1 MASMRAIV
9 TGGAGFIGSHLV
21 GRPGARDAEVLVVD
35 NLATGRLDRARRDPV
50 REARRPRRR
59 RGSPRRSRGYGPTRR
74 LPPRGAGRRP
84 RLGARSRPSTRP
96 STSSARSTSL
106 TAALAHDAQVVFAS
120 TGGAIY
126 GEKARRPTPE
136 DEPVEPE
143 APYGTAK
150 HCAEEYLRLFNRLHG
165 TRHVALRLGN
175 VFGPRQDPAGEA
187 GVVSIFSGRVVRDEP
202 LTIFGDGTQTRDYV
216 WVGDVVPAFL
226 AAADAGRG
234 AAGTSAPAS
243 RRACSTWSTRSR
255 GPRGKRIE
263 PQFAPARAGEL
274 QASALDASAHRARPR
289 RVAADRPSPT
299 ACRASTRGSPPA
311 SPRAAPCV
319 SA

>member
-21 GRPGARDAEVLVVD
+21 DALGARDAEILVVD
-35 NLATGRLDRARRDPV
+35 NLATGRRERLDGTPFEKLDVRDADGLAAAFARVRPTHVFHLAAQADVRVSVRDPAFDATV
-50 REARRPRRR
+50 NVV
-59 RGSPRRSRGYGPTRR
+59 GTINVV
-74 LPPRGAGRRP
+74 
-84 RLGARSRPSTRP
+84 
-96 STSSARSTSL
+96 

-126 GEKARRPTPE
+126 GEKERRPTPE

-150 HCAEEYLRLFNRLHG
+150 YCAEEYLRLFNRLHG

-216 WVGDVVPAFL
+216 WVGDVVQAFL
-226 AAADAGRG
+226 AAAAAGRG
-234 AAGTSAPAS
+234 GTWNVGTGIETSVLDLVEGLAKA
-243 RRACSTWSTRSR
+243 T
-255 GPRGKRIE
+255 GKRIE

-274 QASALDASAHRARPR
+274 QASALDASALARDLGVSAQVAVGDGLPR
-289 RVAADRPSPT
+289 VYAWVAAGEP
-299 ACRASTRGSPPA
+299 ARGA
-311 SPRAAPCV
+311 LA
-319 SA
+319 

>member
-9 TGGAGFIGSHLV
+9 TGGAGFIGSHLADAL
-21 GRPGARDAEVLVVD
+21 GARDAEILVVD
-35 NLATGRLDRARRDPV
+35 NLATGRLERLDGTPFERLDIRDAEGLAAAFARLRPTHVFHLAAQADVRVSVRDPAFDATV
-50 REARRPRRR
+50 NVV
-59 RGSPRRSRGYGPTRR
+59 GTINVV
-74 LPPRGAGRRP
+74 
-84 RLGARSRPSTRP
+84 
-96 STSSARSTSL
+96 

-126 GEKARRPTPE
+126 GEKERRPTPE

-150 HCAEEYLRLFNRLHG
+150 YCAEEYLRLFNRLHG

-187 GVVSIFSGRVVRDEP
+187 GVVSIFSGRIARGEP

-216 WVGDVVPAFL
+216 WVGDVVAAFL

-234 AAGTSAPAS
+234 GCWNVGTGVETSVLDLVEGLAAAT
-243 RRACSTWSTRSR
+243 
-255 GPRGKRIE
+255 GKRIE
-263 PQFAPARAGEL
+263 PQFAPPRAGEL
-274 QASALDASAHRARPR
+274 QASALDASALARDLGVTARMAVGDGLR
-289 RVAADRPSPT
+289 RVYAWVAAGEP
-299 ACRASTRGSPPA
+299 ARGA
-311 SPRAAPCV
+311 LA
-319 SA
+319 

>member
-21 GRPGARDAEVLVVD
+21 DALGARDAEVLVVD
-35 NLATGRLDRARRDPV
+35 NLATGRLERLDGTPFEELDIRDP
-50 REARRPRRR
+50 AR
-59 RGSPRRSRGYGPTRR
+59 
-74 LPPRGAGRRP
+74 LDAAF
-84 RLGARSRPSTRP
+84 ARTRP
-96 STSSARSTSL
+96 THVFHLAAQADVRVSVRDPAFDATVNVVGTINVL

-126 GEKARRPTPE
+126 GEKERRPTPE

-150 HCAEEYLRLFNRLHG
+150 YCAEEYLRLFNRLHG

-216 WVGDVVPAFL
+216 WVGDVVAAFL
-226 AAADAGRG
+226 AAADTGRG
-234 AAGTSAPAS
+234 GCWNVGTGIETSVLDLVDGLAAAT
-243 RRACSTWSTRSR
+243 
-255 GPRGKRIE
+255 GKRLA
-263 PQFAPARAGEL
+263 PQFAPARPGEL
-274 QASALDASAHRARPR
+274 QASALDASAAASDLGVTPQMTVADGLR
-289 RVAADRPSPT
+289 RVHAWVAAGEP
-299 ACRASTRGSPPA
+299 ARGA
-311 SPRAAPCV
+311 LT
-319 SA
+319 